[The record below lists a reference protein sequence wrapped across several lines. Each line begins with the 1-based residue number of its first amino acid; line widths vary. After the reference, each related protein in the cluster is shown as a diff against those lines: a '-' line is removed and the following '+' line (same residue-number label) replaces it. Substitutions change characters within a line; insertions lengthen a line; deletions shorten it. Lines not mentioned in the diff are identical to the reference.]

1 MHAPQFCSLLA
12 CWLFI
17 IWYTRP
23 YECFVYILILSNCFL
38 YKFAKLLISILYGTF
53 RLLNLLIKY
62 LKLQR
67 PVTDKLLY
75 LCINFAHSVQL
86 PSVYLNYTHIH
97 YMSVLMTFCIK
108 YIEMFN
114 NYWINY
120 TQYGKNFEIIWSWLI
135 KYWNISG

>member
-1 MHAPQFCSLLA
+1 MFRIHINIIQ
-12 CWLFI
+12 LF
-17 IWYTRP
+17 
-23 YECFVYILILSNCFL
+23 FL

-97 YMSVLMTFCIK
+97 TLHYMSVLMTFCIK

-114 NYWINY
+114 NY
-120 TQYGKNFEIIWSWLI
+120 
-135 KYWNISG
+135 